1 MDKKARPGRVLV
13 KCSSCGS
20 VFNKDY
26 QKMHEKKIHGG
37 NSVKTKRVGVPENP
51 FTLAASKKKRE
62 RELIPST
69 SKEYDSDSGR

>member
-13 KCSSCGS
+13 KCSS

-26 QKMHEKKIHGG
+26 QKMHEKKNHGG
-37 NSVKTKRVGVPENP
+37 NSVKTVPENP

-62 RELIPST
+62 RELIPSN